1 MAASA
6 KANHP
11 RRSLC
16 ARRVIDP
23 DPTGPESLDRASPS
37 SLLRMTALPFQHAA
51 GVESGCRFRKC
62 KSQKCSRSN
71 LSGMDPVRTLAVITS
86 PHVFISVES
95 KGGYVQVSPSP
106 SRNSSLTSYTCDH
119 ARGRPPW
126 LRLSLNDLTDF
137 SCTTTRPRQREDP
150 FKFYKRGSQEK
161 THLHRPE
168 FFLLLSPL
176 DRARFVLTYRTMCS
190 VSRPCDPAVWVF
202 TVSGFHRFF
211 ATKPF
216 SSETSKAERR
226 SDLATIVLSGTRGP

>member
-23 DPTGPESLDRASPS
+23 DPAGPESLDRASPS

-95 KGGYVQVSPSP
+95 KGGYVALEFCRP
-106 SRNSSLTSYTCDH
+106 SRVRAAVDSSVPLAQSQLKPYVLH
-119 ARGRPPW
+119 
-126 LRLSLNDLTDF
+126 LRS
-137 SCTTTRPRQREDP
+137 R
-150 FKFYKRGSQEK
+150 
-161 THLHRPE
+161 
-168 FFLLLSPL
+168 
-176 DRARFVLTYRTMCS
+176 
-190 VSRPCDPAVWVF
+190 SRPTTLVALVIKRPGGLFLHDNSAQ
-202 TVSGFHRFF
+202 T
-211 ATKPF
+211 A
-216 SSETSKAERR
+216 RR
-226 SDLATIVLSGTRGP
+226 PVQVA

>member
-23 DPTGPESLDRASPS
+23 DPAGPESLDRASPS

-86 PHVFISVES
+86 PHVFISVDS
-95 KGGYVQVSPSP
+95 KGGYVALEFCRPSRVRAAVDSSVPSP

-119 ARGRPPW
+119 ARDRPPW
-126 LRLSLNDLTDF
+126 LRLSLNDLADF

-150 FKFYKRGSQEK
+150 FKTRNRK
-161 THLHRPE
+161 L
-168 FFLLLSPL
+168 
-176 DRARFVLTYRTMCS
+176 A
-190 VSRPCDPAVWVF
+190 
-202 TVSGFHRFF
+202 
-211 ATKPF
+211 ATKTWSMSVP
-216 SSETSKAERR
+216 RR
-226 SDLATIVLSGTRGP
+226 VIEN